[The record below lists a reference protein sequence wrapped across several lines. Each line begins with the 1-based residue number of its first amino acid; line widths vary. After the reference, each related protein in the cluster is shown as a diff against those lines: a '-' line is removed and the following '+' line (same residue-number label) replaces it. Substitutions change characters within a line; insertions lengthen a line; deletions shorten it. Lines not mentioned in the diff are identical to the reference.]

1 MVTKS
6 SDISQSDLDGAQRV
20 LDNWGQ
26 QLQEQDQFYEDLNI
40 PGTDAYC
47 YTHSAC

>member
-26 QLQEQDQFYEDLNI
+26 QLQEQDQFYEGLKYSRN
-40 PGTDAYC
+40 
-47 YTHSAC
+47 